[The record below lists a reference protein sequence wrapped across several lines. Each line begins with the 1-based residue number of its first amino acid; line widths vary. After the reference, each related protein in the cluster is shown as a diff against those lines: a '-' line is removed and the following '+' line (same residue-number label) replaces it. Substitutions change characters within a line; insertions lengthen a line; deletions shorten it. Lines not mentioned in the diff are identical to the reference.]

1 MKAVR
6 QTYRKKTKAKKTVRP
21 RVLVAVLFFAIL
33 IVVGGSYCMYLG
45 WEWLHST
52 PLFAVQE
59 IKINGINRVKKE
71 WVLHAIDIKE
81 GENILGLKK
90 ETIKERIL
98 KNPWIKA
105 IKISTDFP
113 HTLVIDIVERR
124 AIAAL
129 KDKGKTY
136 LLDLDGEIFKV
147 AEGKEAEGLIEIEGI
162 NAHVNGDKTPKYIE
176 KFKEFVRLVNKRGRI
191 LCEKNIESVGFD
203 GKSMVVTT
211 RGSRIPLVF
220 SMDQGLKVQFRRAE
234 SILFHLYSSG
244 KYRHVKTVNLSVGKN
259 MALAFMDK
267 RV

>member
-21 RVLVAVLFFAIL
+21 QVLVAVLFIAIL
-33 IVVGGSYCMYLG
+33 IVGGTYGIRLG
-45 WEWLHST
+45 WKWLHST

-59 IKINGINRVKKE
+59 IKINGINRVKKQ
-71 WVLHAIDIKE
+71 WVLHAIDLKD

-90 ETIKERIL
+90 EDIKERIL
-98 KNPWIKA
+98 ENPWIKSL
-105 IKISTDFP
+105 KISTDFP

-124 AIAAL
+124 AIAFL
-129 KDKGKTY
+129 KDRGKTY
-136 LLDLDGEIFKV
+136 LLDSDGEIFKV
-147 AEGKEAEGLIEIEGI
+147 AEGKEADGLIEIEGI
-162 NAHVNGDKTPKYIE
+162 KASGNGDRTIKYVGT
-176 KFKEFVRLVNKRGRI
+176 FKEFVRLVNKRGRI
-191 LCEKNIESVGFD
+191 LCERNIKSVGFD

-220 SMDQGLKVQFRRAE
+220 SLDQGLKVQFKRAE

-244 KYRHVKTVNLSVGKN
+244 KYRHVKIVNLSVGKN